1 VRCTNIP
8 TLGNNNLECWGRVS
22 NTLIAADVLGDNGGT
37 LTLLPLW
44 PLPILVLTKG
54 GDGDAVIRGGG
65 TIKLDAERGGVADTL
80 PLLLLLGDDDNDG
93 WEWAPPLEGDT
104 DAIVVDVIVLACD
117 GDNGR
122 LIILW
127 LLPLLGGWLI
137 LALTLVLVWVLVLDD
152 GNVNDDNDAN
162 DDNGELFRN
171 AAIRCD
177 DVNNGL
183 GGAGALAGAIVA
195 PAAIIDDADDED
207 EEDDDDDDDDDDDA
221 DDEGSDRKG
230 LAASAAAAWLYCANR
245 RLISLNRA
253 NIKSASTSSCLL
265 LDATTT
271 ATPWPLTTAADDND
285 TDGDGSGEG
294 NTVIGGPVV
303 MLVLVLVLLV
313 AEVSDEGMM
322 AAIGK
327 ELGITA
333 ALPFSLLPLP
343 LLLLLLMPSLLPAP
357 LDGISTVFDDGIAVA
372 AAVAVLDGAFNIRSV
387 SGRASASRN
396 TKYDWN
402 ASRTVVAS
410 VDGTDMDEVTSD
422 DAIDDD
428 DDGVTSTGCEGND
441 SLDDATRF
449 ICVCSITCIDASMS

>member
-1 VRCTNIP
+1 
-8 TLGNNNLECWGRVS
+8 
-22 NTLIAADVLGDNGGT
+22 
-37 LTLLPLW
+37 
-44 PLPILVLTKG
+44 
-54 GDGDAVIRGGG
+54 
-65 TIKLDAERGGVADTL
+65 
-80 PLLLLLGDDDNDG
+80 
-93 WEWAPPLEGDT
+93 
-104 DAIVVDVIVLACD
+104 
-117 GDNGR
+117 
-122 LIILW
+122 
-127 LLPLLGGWLI
+127 
-137 LALTLVLVWVLVLDD
+137 VLDD

-207 EEDDDDDDDDDDDA
+207 EEDEVEAVLLWPCNDD

-343 LLLLLLMPSLLPAP
+343 LLLLLILLMPSLLPAP

-396 TKYDWN
+396 TKYD
-402 ASRTVVAS
+402 
-410 VDGTDMDEVTSD
+410 
-422 DAIDDD
+422 
-428 DDGVTSTGCEGND
+428 
-441 SLDDATRF
+441 
-449 ICVCSITCIDASMS
+449 